1 LFLVLSFT
9 KHINELTITV
19 DGETVFKVKKIHK
32 SIPSSQT
39 TLAFKDIDTEMF
51 RFKSFIHTEQ
61 IYKIVHGP
69 SITLDYIDVEMSV
82 NIEKELHN
90 EIRNIIQ
97 KNLPPTIHIKFLFP
111 SRNVIISSFHN
122 ENISFYFFLEF
133 SIFYINR

>member
-19 DGETVFKVKKIHK
+19 DGETVFKVKKLHK
-32 SIPSSQT
+32 SIPSSRI
-39 TLAFKDIDTEMF
+39 TLTFKDIHTEIF
-51 RFKSFIHTEQ
+51 RFKSFVHNEQ
-61 IYKIVHGP
+61 IYKIAHGP

-82 NIEKELHN
+82 NIEKELHS

-111 SRNVIISSFHN
+111 SRNV
-122 ENISFYFFLEF
+122 NIS
-133 SIFYINR
+133 